1 MVELRH
7 GRTAMTDSD
16 GAVAPRP
23 RQVTIGSGLALVSCV
38 LLIFTMLDSMPRMR
52 SVEMRDTVREALT
65 TPPGSGLGIE
75 VDTVLSLLRATVL
88 LTGGLAAAG
97 AVLAVYTLKRHH
109 GARIGLSVVAVLML
123 FTATFVSG
131 LLPLVVAIGVVMLW
145 GHEAREWF
153 AGRSPRPD
161 PHAFSGPSRTLEQPV
176 QPVARPAQP
185 GLQQPYPQPGHPTD
199 LRSRRPVTVTVAAW
213 LTWAFSA
220 ITALFLLLLVVVLL
234 ADQERLVQ
242 ALQDNPQIA
251 AYGYS
256 NRDLLGGMWVITA
269 VGLFWC
275 LAATALA
282 VLAFRR
288 VNLGRIGLVVSAV
301 LAGILGVA
309 TLVGLLHAMAAFA
322 TVALLFSGGSNRWY
336 AGMEPPRLPPP
347 PPAQSPPPPLPP
359 SSKPPVW

>member
-1 MVELRH
+1 
-7 GRTAMTDSD
+7 MTDSD

-145 GHEAREWF
+145 GHEARDWF

-161 PHAFSGPSRTLEQPV
+161 PHAFSGPSRTVAQPA
-176 QPVARPAQP
+176 QPVAQPAQP
-185 GLQQPYPQPGHPTD
+185 GLRQPYPQPGPGYPTD

-220 ITALFLLLLVVVLL
+220 VTALFLLLLVVVLL
-234 ADQERLVQ
+234 SDQERLVQ

-336 AGMEPPRLPPP
+336 AGTEPPRLPPP
-347 PPAQSPPPPLPP
+347 PPAQSPPPPPPP